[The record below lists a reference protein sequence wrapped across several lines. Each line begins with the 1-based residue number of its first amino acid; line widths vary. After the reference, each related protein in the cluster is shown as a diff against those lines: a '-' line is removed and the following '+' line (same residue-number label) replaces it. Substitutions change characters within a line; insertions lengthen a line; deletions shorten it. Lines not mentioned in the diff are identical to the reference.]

1 MNRTTH
7 LEPHRLAEVVAA
19 VVAEVVAVPVVV
31 IASRLAATKNPLT
44 TRADSAN
51 RLEVRA
57 DAAAAADSEEVVAA
71 PEAVVAEPV
80 VEEAAALVEDAVL
93 PAEVVVADEEDF
105 HRVVD
110 VAAALMPA
118 SRTKTRRSPL
128 TRRAQLQ
135 QNVRYTMI

>member
-51 RLEVRA
+51 RLAVKA

-93 PAEVVVADEEDF
+93 PEVVVADVVDF
-105 HRVVD
+105 HRVD